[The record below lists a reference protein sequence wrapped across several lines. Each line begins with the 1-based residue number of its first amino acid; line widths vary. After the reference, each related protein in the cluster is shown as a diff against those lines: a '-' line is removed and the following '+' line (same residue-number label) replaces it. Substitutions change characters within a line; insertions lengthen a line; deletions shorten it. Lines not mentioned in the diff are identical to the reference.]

1 MWDWARPKNTATAIA
16 AVAMA
21 PDSHGIHGAEPR
33 VRRGR
38 AWVLIS
44 GGSWRVRAAAASTRS
59 RISAGA
65 SVVAAKAMAVA
76 TSRNPRTSLAH
87 DWQRLRWRLNLV
99 SSLRRVQRVE
109 GVGAGERVQVLAE
122 EPHQLTPRQSRI
134 RISPSRIQVL
144 IAPSVTCS
152 NSAT

>member
-1 MWDWARPKNTATAIA
+1 MWDWAKPKNTATAIA

-21 PDSHGIHGAEPR
+21 PDSHGIQGAEPR

-44 GGSWRVRAAAASTRS
+44 GGSWRVRAAAAITRS
-59 RISAGA
+59 RIAAGA

-99 SSLRRVQRVE
+99 SSL
-109 GVGAGERVQVLAE
+109 AE
-122 EPHQLTPRQSRI
+122 SSASR
-134 RISPSRIQVL
+134 
-144 IAPSVTCS
+144 A
-152 NSAT
+152 

>member
-1 MWDWARPKNTATAIA
+1 MSA
-16 AVAMA
+16 ADRRLPLEGVRVLDMTRFVAGPFCTSLLA
-21 PDSHGIHGAEPR
+21 DQGAELR

-44 GGSWRVRAAAASTRS
+44 GGSWRVRAAAAITRS
-59 RISAGA
+59 RIAAGA

-99 SSLRRVQRVE
+99 IS
-109 GVGAGERVQVLAE
+109 LAE
-122 EPHQLTPRQSRI
+122 SSASR
-134 RISPSRIQVL
+134 
-144 IAPSVTCS
+144 A
-152 NSAT
+152 